1 MRAFLELVALEARKT
16 FRKPRTI
23 VGIAAILVVIPL
35 VVWGIAAGG
44 ETIEKEFARGLE
56 EQFLVLGTIMNG
68 YTATVLVLNFLWI
81 HVPLLVTLV
90 AGDTLAGEAA
100 AGTLRLTLTRRPSRA
115 RILAAKWLVSMA
127 YAVGLVFLLGLL
139 AIGLGVLLMG
149 SGDLL
154 VLTESGI
161 SLLGEEQALW
171 QLLAAVSCGALAMMT
186 VSALAFLLGVLAENS
201 LTPVIGA
208 MALIVISLAVSSL
221 PVTSFDGLR
230 PWLFTSHFDIW
241 TLALESPVPRDLLL
255 QSALVHLAYT
265 AGFGLL
271 AFGIFQYKD
280 IRS

>member
-1 MRAFLELVALEARKT
+1 MKDFLLLVALEARKT

-23 VGIAAILVVIPL
+23 VGILAILVVIPL
-35 VVWGIAAGG
+35 VVWGLAAGG

-56 EQFLVLGTIMNG
+56 EQFIVLGTIMNG
-68 YTATVLVLNFLWI
+68 YTATVLVMNFLWI

-100 AGTLRLTLTRRPSRA
+100 AGTLRLTLTRRQGRM
-115 RILAAKWLVSMA
+115 RILAAKWTISML
-127 YAVGLVFLLGLL
+127 YTVGLVFLMGVL

-161 SLLGEEQALW
+161 SLLGEDQALW
-171 QLLAAVSCGALAMMT
+171 QLLGAVACGALAMMT
-186 VSALAFLLGVLAENS
+186 VSALAFLFGVLAENS

-208 MALIVISLAVSSL
+208 MAVIVVSLAVSSL
-221 PVTSFDGLR
+221 PVTSFDALR

-241 TLALESPVPRDLLL
+241 SLALESPVPWDLMR
-255 QSALVHLAYT
+255 QSMAIHIGYT
-265 AGFGLL
+265 AGLGAL
-271 AFGIFQYKD
+271 AFWIFNRKD

>member
-1 MRAFLELVALEARKT
+1 MSDFLLLMRLEMRKT

-23 VGIAAILVVIPL
+23 VGIVAILVVIPL
-35 VVWGIAAGG
+35 VVWGLAAGG

-56 EQFLVLGTIMNG
+56 EQFIVLGTIMNG

-100 AGTLRLTLTRRPSRA
+100 AGTLRLTLTRRQSRS
-115 RILAAKWLVSMA
+115 RILAAKWMVSMG
-127 YAVGLVFLLGLL
+127 YAVGLVFLMGLL
-139 AIGLGVLLMG
+139 AIGLGVLFMG

-154 VLTESGI
+154 VLTEAGI
-161 SLLGEEQALW
+161 SLLGEDQALG
-171 QLLAAVSCGALAMMT
+171 QLLAAVACGALSMMT
-186 VSALAFLLGVLAENS
+186 VASLAFLFGVLSENS

-208 MALIVISLAVSSL
+208 MAVIVVSLAVSGL
-221 PVTSFDGLR
+221 PVTSFDALR

-241 TLALESPVPRDLLL
+241 TLALESPVPGDLLA
-255 QSALVHLAYT
+255 QSAAIH
-265 AGFGLL
+265 AGYIALFTGLS
-271 AFGIFQYKD
+271 FWIFNHKD